1 MEDSDTDAVCVWGSA
16 NTADNTITH
25 PTYKNPYIGSGILSQ
40 IGTLDN
46 YISSSDFDERKQ
58 LIWNSITDDSLP
70 EISEEELIKIL
81 DMIKSKDNEALVLGF
96 RLLQG
101 HKIPKQD
108 FITQLIMKD
117 ACNKLVHVLHDD
129 YA

>member
-1 MEDSDTDAVCVWGSA
+1 MEDSDTDAVCVWGSSD
-16 NTADNTITH
+16 TAANTITH

-40 IGTLDN
+40 ISTLDN

-58 LIWNSITDDSLP
+58 LIWNSITDDTLP

-81 DMIKSKDNEALVLGF
+81 DMIKSKDNESLILGF
-96 RLLQG
+96 RLLKG